1 MQYALTRIHNFMTI
15 PILDGITEQMITTA
29 RITTRVLCCGAAD
42 GIPVIFVH
50 GNLSSATWWEDA
62 MVTLPQSYRAI
73 AYDQRGY
80 GGADPS
86 KKTDATR
93 GMCDLADDLA
103 ALMDTLSIDK
113 AHLVASS
120 MGGSVLWQ
128 FMMDYPLRCIT
139 VTQVAPGS
147 PYGFGG
153 THGNDG
159 IPNFD
164 DFAGSGGGLINPQ
177 FAAQIKAGDR
187 SDALPVS
194 PRNYLKRL
202 WDAANEPKR
211 IEEIL
216 SSTLSTHIGEQD
228 YPGDFVP
235 SPNYPGFAPGIW
247 GVNNALSPKY
257 LKHPSALY
265 AINPKPP
272 VLWIRGD
279 KDVSVADG
287 SLGDYATLGKMGLI
301 PNYPGED
308 VVPPQP
314 MVSQTHAVL
323 EQYQANG
330 GWYREIVLE
339 GAGHVPYLDK
349 LPKFNQHLH
358 LFLKQHS

>member
-1 MQYALTRIHNFMTI
+1 MTI
-15 PILDGITEQMITTA
+15 PVLDGITQQQITSA
-29 RITTRVLCCGAAD
+29 RISTRVLCSGVED

-62 MVTLPQSYRAI
+62 MVTLPKQYRAI

-80 GGADPS
+80 GAADPA

-93 GMCDLADDLA
+93 GMGDLVDDLES
-103 ALMDTLSIDK
+103 LMDTLNIEK
-113 AHLVASS
+113 AHFVASS

-128 FMMDYPLRCIT
+128 FMMEYPERCIT

-153 THGNDG
+153 THDNDG
-159 IPNFD
+159 TPNFND
-164 DFAGSGGGLINPQ
+164 YAGSGGGLINTQ

-187 SDALPVS
+187 SEDSPVS

-202 WDAANEPKR
+202 WDAANEPDR

-228 YPGDFVP
+228 YPGDFVL
-235 SPNYPGFAPGIW
+235 SPNFPGFAPGVW
-247 GVNNALSPKY
+247 GVNNGLSPKY
-257 LKHPSALY
+257 AKHPSGLY
-265 AINPKPP
+265 ALEKKPP
-272 VLWIRGD
+272 VLWLRGD

-314 MVSQTHAVL
+314 MVSQTRAVL
-323 EQYQANG
+323 EQYQAHG
-330 GWYREIVLE
+330 GWYREIVIE
-339 GAGHVPYLDK
+339 GAGHVPYLDM
-349 LPKFNQHLH
+349 LPQFNQHFH
-358 LFLKQHS
+358 AFLQSHSG